1 MRTPHK
7 ASPRVMIA
15 VAAVLFAAAVP
26 LAAQNSTRNIFGIT
40 LGAGFPMG
48 AFKTTLGKDGFQFD
62 LYYARR
68 LKSAP
73 LFIGFDC
80 AFFIYGMSTRQ
91 EPLENI
97 PEVDVDVETSNSVI
111 QGLFFI
117 RLQPVKGPFRPYIEG
132 LAGVS
137 YLSTSTTITEREF
150 PWDEIASDTNF
161 SDFALAA
168 GGGAGVEIHL
178 WGGRQSGRRRTL
190 EGVLD
195 IKARYLTGSKA
206 KYLKEGSI
214 VYEGGQAVYLYQESA
229 TNLLSFQAGIS
240 FRF

>member
-1 MRTPHK
+1 VKTPYK
-7 ASPRVMIA
+7 AFPGIVIA
-15 VAAVLFAAAVP
+15 IAAVFFAAAVP
-26 LAAQNSTRNIFGIT
+26 LAGQNSARNIFGIT
-40 LGAGFPMG
+40 VGAGLPMG
-48 AFKTTLGKDGFQFD
+48 LFKTNLGKDGFQFD
-62 LYYARR
+62 LYYARK

-97 PEVDVDVETSNSVI
+97 PEVNVDVETSNSVI

-117 RLQPVKGPFRPYIEG
+117 RLQPAKGPFRPYIEG

-137 YLSTSTTITEREF
+137 YLSTDTTITEREF

-168 GGGAGVEIHL
+168 GGGAGVEVHL
-178 WGGRQSGRRRTL
+178 W
-190 EGVLD
+190 GVLD

-229 TNLLSFQAGIS
+229 TNLLSFQAGVS